1 VPGRSRMKVVCENGR
16 YWYALVPFPAL
27 KPTKAG
33 VPPWPSVVSPPALK
47 KVFVGYCLLF
57 AVCCHFWLTKKKETS
72 TGCRKGCRNLTV
84 STSNRGN
91 KKPPNALTGFDLMTH
106 SCCNLLG
113 GGDDTIRPGAFL
125 SACFKTTYQVHMVHI
140 ANLRMIQKCPF

>member
-1 VPGRSRMKVVCENGR
+1 MQTPGRIFSSMRKMCLPGNPLALPVPGRSRMKVVCENGR

-57 AVCCHFWLTKKKETS
+57 AVIS
-72 TGCRKGCRNLTV
+72 G
-84 STSNRGN
+84 
-91 KKPPNALTGFDLMTH
+91 
-106 SCCNLLG
+106 
-113 GGDDTIRPGAFL
+113 
-125 SACFKTTYQVHMVHI
+125 
-140 ANLRMIQKCPF
+140 